1 MLKCRRASQN
11 NVLLNIILN
20 FIFVC
25 KDDQWDHPR
34 QVRPWKRITQP
45 SNVWLGSA
53 TTNSDWWSRRRS
65 KANAQKADKF
75 REKKNHRV
83 IVHGR
88 IRRNKLDGHVRIFG
102 KIPNEPLA
110 NCGVHK
116 LVEEGLGF
124 VGRYEN
130 GIPTGVCWRGNKSF
144 KNLNK
149 SAYATC

>member
-1 MLKCRRASQN
+1 MINGTIQDKLDPGNGLDKQAMC
-11 NVLLNIILN
+11 
-20 FIFVC
+20 
-25 KDDQWDHPR
+25 
-34 QVRPWKRITQP
+34 
-45 SNVWLGSA
+45 
-53 TTNSDWWSRRRS
+53 DWGAPLQLVIGDLEGGV
-65 KANAQKADKF
+65 KQIPKKADKF

-110 NCGVHK
+110 NCGAHK

-130 GIPTGVCWRGNKSF
+130 GIPIGVCWRGKCF
-144 KNLNK
+144 
-149 SAYATC
+149 